1 MAKACCSSEQTA
13 EPKKSKHTPH
23 KKAPDLEIALLGNPN
38 SGKTTLFNLLTGARQ
53 NTGNW
58 PGVTVERKEGYFTLN
73 DNGVHKKVHVV
84 DLPGTYSLD
93 YSDVSV
99 DEKVA
104 RQFVLDH
111 PDRVFVNIID
121 ASTLERGLYLTIQL
135 RELGVPMVVFLNM
148 MDVAK
153 KRNMQ
158 IDVEKL
164 SALLGCPVLPVSL
177 KKREGTD
184 QLHKQVLEKALH
196 MLQVKHEDKPPC
208 KLVYDDSV
216 EQALATIQK
225 DKGIDRISALKLL
238 QSTLEHEEKEISAL
252 RQAIE
257 EKTGED
263 LDFLLA
269 EVRFEMATT
278 LGQSIVKEQGKV
290 SRTLSDKIDGVVL
303 GSWTGIPIFLFL
315 MYLLFTF
322 SINFG
327 GALIDFFDM
336 SVQAIFVD
344 GFAELLG
351 SIGSPQWLTT
361 ILANGIGSGVQVVA
375 TFIPIIGALFLFLT
389 VLEESGYMARAAFVM
404 DHFMRRLGI
413 SGKAFVPLIIGFGCN
428 VPGIMAT
435 RTLDNPRERIITVL
449 MSPFM
454 SCGARL
460 AVYALFAAAFFPVGG
475 QNIVFLLYLIGIF
488 FAIMTGLIMRKTLL
502 KGEAED
508 FFMELPTYQIPSLRN
523 VLINTWNKLKGFI
536 LGAGKIIII
545 VVALINIANSLGTDF
560 SFGNEDTEKS
570 VLSAAA
576 RSVTPV
582 FKPMGIEDD
591 NWPAT
596 VGILTGL
603 LAKEVVVGTLDAL
616 YSKIDKPVGAQ
627 QEEQEAFSLW
637 ARLKEAALTIPVN
650 LGDALKNL
658 SDPLGL
664 SSVADAES
672 KQAAAEAQDVDISTF
687 GAMHKR
693 FDGKIGAFAY
703 LLFILLY
710 FPCVAA
716 TGAMYRETGAKWTML
731 GVFWSTGLAYASA
744 VIFYQMA
751 TISRHPLQSALW
763 VASLLF
769 ILISTIYI
777 FKQVGNR
784 PPKLADSLVK
794 TS

>member
-1 MAKACCSSEQTA
+1 MAKACCGSEQNT
-13 EPKKSKHTPH
+13 EPKKSKQTPH
-23 KKAPDLEIALLGNPN
+23 KDAPDLEIALLGNPN

-58 PGVTVERKEGYFTLN
+58 PGVTVERKEGYFTL
-73 DNGVHKKVHVV
+73 DDEGIHKKVHVV

-93 YSDVSV
+93 YSNVSA

-104 RQFVLDH
+104 RQYVLDH
-111 PDRVFVNIID
+111 PDQVYVNIID

-177 KKREGTD
+177 KKRQGTD

-196 MLQVKHEDKPPC
+196 MLHMKQEDKPPC
-208 KLVYDDSV
+208 KLVYDESV

-225 DKGIDRISALKLL
+225 DKKVDRVEALKLL
-238 QSTLEHEEKEISAL
+238 QSTLEHADKEISAL
-252 RQAIE
+252 RQQIE
-257 EKTGED
+257 ERTGED

-278 LGQSIVKEQGKV
+278 LGQSIVKEQGKI
-290 SRTLSDKIDGVVL
+290 SRTLSDKIDSVVL

-327 GALIDFFDM
+327 GALIDFFDLGA
-336 SVQAIFVD
+336 QAIFVD
-344 GFAELLG
+344 GFAEALG
-351 SIGSPQWLTT
+351 SIGSPQWLST
-361 ILANGIGSGVQVVA
+361 ILANGIGGGVQVVA

-502 KGEAED
+502 KGEAEG

-570 VLSAAA
+570 VLSATA
-576 RSVTPV
+576 RTVTPI
-582 FKPMGIEDD
+582 FKPMGIEQD

-616 YSKIDKPVGAQ
+616 YSKIDKPVDAQ
-627 QEEQEAFSLW
+627 QEQKEAFSLSK
-637 ARLKEAALTIPVN
+637 RLKEALFTIPAN

-664 SSVADAES
+664 SSVVDVEND
-672 KQAAAEAQDVDISTF
+672 KAAAEANDVDVSTF

-716 TGAMYRETGAKWTML
+716 TSAMFRETGAKWTML
-731 GVFWSTGLAYASA
+731 GVSWSTGLAYASA

-751 TISRHPLQSALW
+751 TIAKHPLQSALW
-763 VASLLF
+763 VAGLLF
-769 ILISTIYI
+769 ILSSTIYI
-777 FKQVGNR
+777 FKQVGKKSQR
-784 PPKLADSLVK
+784 LSGTAIK